1 MSELENNASY
11 TEDDEISLIDLF
23 SVIIR
28 YRMMI
33 VIGSAA
39 VFVLAALYLFVR
51 PVLFPKSMVRESTV
65 EYSVN
70 VTPIPAVIASELPA
84 KYSNFKSV
92 LNAEFTDVVVLV
104 KELSKNNPYI
114 TSDSK
119 DFTDVE
125 FNRFVQELLKNK
137 KIEIKAAP
145 VRDEVTIKMTIPEE
159 NLDVATRFVDSM
171 ISYIN
176 NYTEGPFL
184 QEIMKMKKSKQE
196 TYDEI
201 SSTFSEN
208 SNITDAQVLLL
219 TVRQINEFMDTYK
232 CICDRTLEPFVI
244 LEPMGRVKKLVIA
257 TFAAFFIFVFIAF
270 LKNAIENIK
279 KDPEASGKIKTAWDE
294 GKLGRK

>member
-39 VFVLAALYLFVR
+39 VFVLAALYLFVL
-51 PVLFPKSMVRESTV
+51 PVVYPKAMERESTV
-65 EYSVN
+65 EYSIN
-70 VTPIPAVIASELPA
+70 VTPIPAVIASELPP
-84 KYSNFKSV
+84 KYSTFKTV
-92 LNAEFTDVVVLV
+92 LNAEFTDVVFLV
-104 KELSKNNPYI
+104 KELSKNNPF
-114 TSDSK
+114 TTGDDKKLSDA
-119 DFTDVE
+119 E
-125 FNRFVQELLKNK
+125 FNRFVQDLLKNK
-137 KIEIKAAP
+137 TIKIEPAP
-145 VRDEVTIKMTIPEE
+145 VRDEVIVKMKIPED
-159 NLDVATRFVDSM
+159 NVDVATRFVDSM
-171 ISYIN
+171 ISSVN
-176 NYTEGPFL
+176 NATEGPFL
-184 QEIMKMKKSKQE
+184 REIMKMKKSKQE

-201 SSTFSEN
+201 VSTFSEN
-208 SNITDAQVLLL
+208 SNITDAQILML

-232 CICDRTLEPFVI
+232 CVSERTLEPFVVV
-244 LEPMGRVKKLVIA
+244 EPMGRVKKLVIA